1 MAQNQCNERS
11 RRGPT
16 TKIHALVDGLGN
28 PLHVHLTP
36 GNVNDITEAPQL
48 VEVAQAR
55 HFIADRACD
64 SRALAAAIEA
74 KGMTV
79 VIPSP
84 LDRTRRKIDA
94 SSAASSTS
102 GRAATRFD
110 KTAQNYL
117 GFVLLD
123 ALRIWLA

>member
-1 MAQNQCNERS
+1 M
-11 RRGPT
+11 
-16 TKIHALVDGLGN
+16 DGLGN

-55 HFIADRACD
+55 HFIADRAYD
-64 SRALAAAIEA
+64 SQALAAAIEA

-84 LDRTRRKIDA
+84 PDRSRRRKIDKHVYKERHLVEHFFCRLKHFR
-94 SSAASSTS
+94 
-102 GRAATRFD
+102 RAATRFD

-117 GFVLLD
+117 GFVLLA